1 MKWLGSMR
9 DRIFIALLFVICC
22 LLSWASQVELG
33 WGLFLGSFHVIILHF
48 PLVLVMIVAVMEM
61 IWHRNGGDELRRII
75 YRMTQFTAVSTLLT
89 VGLGIL
95 LVRPG
100 EYDGQVMEEH
110 RNYGLGV
117 MWVSVVAMGLLTW
130 EYHKVSARLRNGFRG
145 LLVMMII
152 MMPIVGH
159 SGGTMTHGSEFF
171 LKNAP
176 ASIKNWLEGEPEKG
190 TNGEGNSL
198 WSEVWPILEAR
209 CIKCH
214 GPDKDKGDL
223 RVDDRES
230 LLIGGET
237 EEPALVPGDPAE
249 SSLIRV
255 ILLPQ
260 DHEEVMPPEGKG
272 QVTAEEA
279 TKLIEWIQKGG
290 EMPNEFQSE

>member
-1 MKWLGSMR
+1 MT
-9 DRIFIALLFVICC
+9 
-22 LLSWASQVELG
+22 Q
-33 WGLFLGSFHVIILHF
+33 
-48 PLVLVMIVAVMEM
+48 VAV
-61 IWHRNGGDELRRII
+61 
-75 YRMTQFTAVSTLLT
+75 VSTL
-89 VGLGIL
+89 VAFGLGIL
-95 LVRPG
+95 LSQSGGYNV
-100 EYDGQVMEEH
+100 QVMEEH
-110 RNYGLGV
+110 KNYGLAV
-117 MWVSVVAMGLLTW
+117 MWISVVAMGLLTW
-130 EYHKVSARLRNGFRG
+130 EHHRSSARLRNGFRG
-145 LLVMMII
+145 LLALIVLLL
-152 MMPIVGH
+152 PLVGH